1 MLRTSDVIIAQYPD
15 AGQLLSAPSLEVE
28 RVLLRQVV
36 EYCSDGLHPM
46 VTRDS
51 ISIGLFDANGYPHS
65 AEVRADT
72 TRVIGRAW
80 KGLEDAG
87 FIEEPDPANGKNGYR
102 VPSGMGKRAYAGTD
116 YSGVRMRSKFSRDMF
131 HPALPDAA
139 WNAFGVGDYDTAVFE
154 AFKSLEVAVRT
165 KGQLRQYRFRCGAYE
180 KGFRPRYR
188 TAANNAAPRPRR
200 VARCELFT
208 GAFRRDTESKGH
220 NDPAIMGHFDRSR
233 RIDGSRLL
241 RRIVD
246 MHDHV
251 RCAVSGIREAIFCA
265 VLCRGIFVNAL
276 SRSAENV

>member
-1 MLRTSDVIIAQYPD
+1 
-15 AGQLLSAPSLEVE
+15 
-28 RVLLRQVV
+28 
-36 EYCSDGLHPM
+36 M

-165 KGQLRQYRFRCGAYE
+165 KGSFASTDFGAALMKKAFDPDTGPLRD
-180 KGFRPRYR
+180 
-188 TAANNAAPRPRR
+188 NAAPRPRR

-208 GAFRRDTESKGH
+208 GAFGEIRNPKGH
-220 NDPAIMGHFDRSR
+220 NDPAITDTLIAVEELMAAGV
-233 RIDGSRLL
+233 L

-246 MHDHV
+246 
-251 RCAVSGIREAIFCA
+251 
-265 VLCRGIFVNAL
+265 NA
-276 SRSAENV
+276 